1 MLLRITLAT
10 LLTVMPEDIRVP
22 SEMVGTEI
30 AAMVAEEAALAINV
44 LAEQVYLESQVQVP
58 KSGDERT
65 VERHGA
71 TLAESGVYPGNQPE
85 LGATP
90 AKLEATVGYDSDY
103 AHAQHEGFA
112 RQQREN
118 GEVEWHVAEYTT
130 PGTKSKFLEDP
141 FKGAMAQLEEA
152 IGMRIKARLGL

>member
-1 MLLRITLAT
+1 
-10 LLTVMPEDIRVP
+10 MPEDIKVP
-22 SEMVGTEI
+22 SEMAGTEV
-30 AAMVAEEAALAINV
+30 AAIVAEEAAAAINV

-65 VERHGA
+65 LERHGA
-71 TLAESGVYPGNQPE
+71 TLAESAVYPGNQPE
-85 LGATP
+85 LAATP
-90 AKLEATVGYDSDY
+90 AKLEATIAYESEY

-112 RQQREN
+112 QQERQN
-118 GEVEWHVAEYTT
+118 GQVEWKVEEYTT

-141 FKGAMAQLEEA
+141 HKVAAAQLEMA